1 MANVIK
7 KSATLRCSPND
18 AFRAFVE
25 KVDLWWPQG
34 HRKFEGSTLRFEA
47 RVGGRF
53 FEDHPTDG
61 LFVLGEVLE
70 LTPPKALRF
79 TWHPGKLS
87 APTEVSVR
95 FVADGDTTQVLID
108 HSEGSAAMGE
118 RWPERAALFVAGWTR
133 VLADLDVYILSSTQ
147 GQ

>member
-7 KSATLRCSPND
+7 KNATLRCSPEK

-25 KVDLWWPQG
+25 KVDLWWPKG
-34 HRKFEGSTLRFEA
+34 HRKFEGSTLRFEP

-61 LFVLGEVLE
+61 QFVLGEVLE
-70 LTPPKALRF
+70 FTPPEALRF

-87 APTEVSVR
+87 SPTEVSVR
-95 FVADGDTTQVLID
+95 FVAEGETTQVLIE

-118 RWPERAALFVAGWTR
+118 QWPERAALFVAGWTR
-133 VLADLDVYILSSTQ
+133 VLAALDAHILSSTQ